1 VTTARGR
8 TASSTRW
15 LDRHHTDP
23 YVHRA
28 QAEGYRSRAAYKLT
42 EIDDRYGFLKRGARV
57 VDLGAAPGGWSQ
69 VAAERVGATA
79 ARPLV
84 VALDRLDIEPIAG
97 AVVLKKDFLDED
109 AAAAIAGALDGLA
122 SAGRRAPG
130 GARDDAAADDDA
142 AAIGSTARDAAAQD
156 DASIGGTARDA
167 AEDDDASISS
177 TARDG
182 VEDATRPSGSAA
194 ESGAG
199 RLVSVVLSDLAAP
212 TTGHR
217 QTDHLR
223 TMQLCEA
230 ALDFAEDVLAPGGTL
245 LAKVF
250 QGGTEGELLA
260 RLRARFKTVRHVKPG
275 ASRAASPEL
284 YVLAT
289 GFARKPSV

>member
-1 VTTARGR
+1 LKRRVKTARGR

-15 LDRHHTDP
+15 LERHLNDP

-28 QAEGYRSRAAYKLT
+28 QAEGYRSRAAYKLI
-42 EIDDRYGFLKRGARV
+42 EIDDRYRFLKRGARV

-84 VALDRLDIEPIAG
+84 VALDRIDIEPIAG

-142 AAIGSTARDAAAQD
+142 AAIG
-156 DASIGGTARDA
+156 GTARDA

-182 VEDATRPSGSAA
+182 AEDATRPSGSAA

-250 QGGTEGELLA
+250 QGGSEGELLA
-260 RLRARFKTVRHVKPG
+260 RLRARFKTVRHVKPS